1 MLAPDF
7 IPGLLGWILDY
18 FIKLRELRGG
28 REWQHYPP
36 FFVCFGN
43 SELLET
49 ALMATVAG
57 KREKILADANK
68 AKTRTT
74 TKKEK
79 VLHV

>member
-1 MLAPDF
+1 
-7 IPGLLGWILDY
+7 
-18 FIKLRELRGG
+18 
-28 REWQHYPP
+28 
-36 FFVCFGN
+36 
-43 SELLET
+43 
-49 ALMATVAG
+49 MATVAG

>member
-1 MLAPDF
+1 M
-7 IPGLLGWILDY
+7 
-18 FIKLRELRGG
+18 
-28 REWQHYPP
+28 
-36 FFVCFGN
+36 CFGN